1 MHFMKSVIDHSAQNE
16 NRNSISVK
24 SIDYIELYVGNALQ
38 AAHFFRTAFGFRPIA
53 YTGLETGERDRV
65 SFIMEQGEIRL
76 ILTAAA
82 LPDSPVAEHVRLHG
96 DGVKDIA
103 LAVDD
108 VSRAFGLAVKR
119 GATPVLS
126 PTVFEG
132 QDNRLVKATIAACG
146 NLAHSFTQRTG
157 TRNSCSAPYRP
168 LAKAPPAFPTGLKAI
183 DHIAVNVERGAL
195 DRWVDFYRDVLDFR
209 LSHQEDVFTENSA
222 MNSKVVQNFDGRVKF
237 PIIEPAEGR
246 RKSQIEEYLEFNRGP
261 GAQHIA
267 FLSDNIVETV
277 RQLRENNIE
286 FLLSPDAY
294 YQMLKP
300 RVGEIEVDLESL
312 RSLSILADRDP
323 WGYLLQIFSKPLQS
337 RPTLFV
343 EIIQRVGARGF
354 GGGNIRA
361 LFEAV
366 EREQSLRGNL

>member
-1 MHFMKSVIDHSAQNE
+1 MKSINVKDRSAYNE
-16 NRNSISVK
+16 NLNSVSVK
-24 SIDYIELYVGNALQ
+24 GIDYIELYVGNALQ
-38 AAHFFRTAFGFRPIA
+38 GAHFFRTAFGFRPVA

-65 SFIMEQGEIRL
+65 SFIMEQGQIRL
-76 ILTAAA
+76 ILTSATS
-82 LPDSPVAEHVRLHG
+82 PDSPVAEHVQLHG

-103 LAVDD
+103 FVVDD
-108 VSRAFGLAVKR
+108 VSQAFALAVKR
-119 GATPVLS
+119 GAAPVLP
-126 PTVFEG
+126 PTAFEG
-132 QDNRLVKATIAACG
+132 QEGRLVKATIAACG
-146 NLAHSFTQRTG
+146 NMVHSITQLTG
-157 TRNSCSAPYRP
+157 SQRSFSAPYRP
-168 LAKAPPAFPTGLKAI
+168 LAKAPPTFPTGLKAI

-195 DRWVDFYRDVLDFR
+195 DRWVDFYQNVLDFR

-222 MNSKVVQNFDGRVKF
+222 MNSKVVQNFDGSVKF
-237 PIIEPAEGR
+237 PIIEPAAGR

-300 RVGEIEVDLESL
+300 RVGEIDVDLDSL
-312 RSLSILADRDP
+312 RNLSILADRDP